1 MDRPKLLGDSD
12 ARQAR
17 LSEITEAHVARLT
30 DFVDG
35 LRDRLG
41 PEAAIPYFDPWD
53 GGINAEVLFL
63 LEAPGPKARNSGFV
77 SMNNPDET
85 AKNFFEL
92 TRSAGIDR
100 RRIAIWNTVPW
111 YIGSEGKIRPANSAD
126 IRSGVESL
134 NELLELMPK
143 LRAVVLVGAKAQKA
157 ETHIRDCAQDI
168 EVFSSPHPSPMFVNR
183 RPENRDTILNS
194 WRTIQLFLEGS

>member
-1 MDRPKLLGDSD
+1 MDRPKLLGDRD

-17 LSEITEAHVARLT
+17 LSQITEAHVAGLT

-53 GGINAEVLFL
+53 AGIDAEVLFL
-63 LEAPGPKARNSGFV
+63 LEAPGPKARDSGFV
-77 SMNNPDET
+77 SMNNPDES

-92 TRSAGIDR
+92 THSAGIDR

-111 YIGSEGKIRPANSAD
+111 YIGDAGKIRPASSAD
-126 IRSGVESL
+126 IKSGVESL
-134 NELLELMPK
+134 SELFELMPK

-157 ETHIRDCAQDI
+157 EMHIRDLAPDL

-194 WRTIQLFLEGS
+194 WRSVQLFLDGL